1 MKYSILIN
9 FGVLVGW
16 LLAMSGC
23 AAATPPPVATG
34 VTPSQITPVTVPPT
48 AIPLLSSSPA
58 VATGE
63 PLIDRCKLLDSHDLA
78 SFFPG
83 HAEVMLPEPQVT
95 EVNHPVFLP
104 GNAPGTET
112 TCIYYTFYL
121 PGSRSQVVLEVNYWL
136 YVPAQNT
143 PPKALHQG
151 WTEAISQ
158 ASQTIPD
165 LGDGAFFRNG
175 RLTFKKSDLYV
186 TIEAN
191 ETDLNLKTSA
201 GVDKQI
207 AIEKQIALDMLRHLE
222 SAP

>member
-1 MKYSILIN
+1 MKSSIFIN

-16 LLAMSGC
+16 LLAISGC
-23 AAATPPPVATG
+23 AAATPPSVANG
-34 VTPSQITPVTVPPT
+34 VTPSQIAPVTLPPAT
-48 AIPLLSSSPA
+48 IPLLSSSPA
-58 VATGE
+58 ETAIE
-63 PLIDRCKLLDSHDLA
+63 PLVDRCKLLDSHDLA

-95 EVNHPVFLP
+95 EVNHPAFLP
-104 GNAPGTET
+104 GNTPGTET
-112 TCIYYTFYL
+112 NCVYYTFYL
-121 PGSRSQVVLEVNYWL
+121 PGSRSQVVLEANYWL

-143 PPKALHQG
+143 LPEALHQD
-151 WTEAISQ
+151 WTKAISQ

-175 RLTFKKSDLYV
+175 RLTFKKNELYA

-191 ETDLNLKTSA
+191 ETDLDLKTSA

-207 AIEKQIALDMLRHLE
+207 AIEKQIALDMLRHLV
-222 SAP
+222 